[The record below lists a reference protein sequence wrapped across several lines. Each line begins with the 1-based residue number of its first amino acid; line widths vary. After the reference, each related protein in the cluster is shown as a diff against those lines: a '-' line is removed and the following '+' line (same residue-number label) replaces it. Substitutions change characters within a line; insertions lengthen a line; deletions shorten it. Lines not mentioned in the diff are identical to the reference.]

1 MNFIKTPIEG
11 AMIIELE
18 KHEDH
23 RGYFARGF
31 CKKEFEEHGLE
42 HKIVQCNFSKSQER
56 GTLRGMHYQANP
68 HSEVKMVRCLNGTIY
83 DVIVDIR
90 KDSATYKKWFGVEL
104 SDKNYKMLYIPKG
117 LAHGFQTLENNSVIF
132 YMVTEFYNPKAECG
146 VRWNDPAF
154 DIDWPL
160 DVKDIS
166 EKDKAYPD
174 FNG

>member
-1 MNFIKTPIEG
+1 MKFTETSIEG
-11 AMIIELE
+11 AMLIALE

-31 CKKEFEEHGLE
+31 CKKEFEEQGLE
-42 HKIVQCNFSKSQER
+42 HEIVQCNFSKSLKK
-56 GTLRGMHYQANP
+56 GTLRGMHFQSAP

-90 KDSATYKKWFGVEL
+90 KDSSTYKKWFGVEL

-132 YMVTEFYNPKAECG
+132 YMVTEFYNPKAEGG